1 MHLSYLVFFTRRYQ
15 CCWSNFMHDYLC
27 LIFFS
32 QSHSL
37 RCTESFMRENVV
49 EELGQM
55 QPDDE
60 TKHKMLDILKRF
72 HSEEDMD
79 SMDEDGMVCLLPRG
93 HLACFF
99 FFFLRDL
106 FSVCKN
112 NFALGYCS

>member
-1 MHLSYLVFFTRRYQ
+1 MHLSYLVFFTRRYK
-15 CCWSNFMHDYLC
+15 CCWSNFMHDFLC

-79 SMDEDGMVCLLPRG
+79 SMDEDGMVYLLPRC
-93 HLACFF
+93 HFACF